1 MRVLPLHF
9 AVVPLI
15 VMPLVLTGCAANG
28 SATDGS
34 AAPTASATASESPEI
49 VTPITSPLEELNG
62 TTVTLAPGDFYDVVL
77 PSGAAETWSA
87 TAETP
92 GIVEWMPVEPAAD
105 GSSVSTLA
113 AVGLGTTVV
122 TITDGT
128 TSISFNVTVAQ

>member
-1 MRVLPLHF
+1 MRTLPLHLV
-9 AVVPLI
+9 VVPLI
-15 VMPLVLTGCAANG
+15 VMPLVLTGCAANDSAVG
-28 SATDGS
+28 ESAT
-34 AAPTASATASESPEI
+34 PTASATASESPEI

>member
-1 MRVLPLHF
+1 
-9 AVVPLI
+9 
-15 VMPLVLTGCAANG
+15 MPLVLTGCAANG

>member
-1 MRVLPLHF
+1 
-9 AVVPLI
+9 
-15 VMPLVLTGCAANG
+15 MPLVLTGCAANG
-28 SATDGS
+28 SATDES